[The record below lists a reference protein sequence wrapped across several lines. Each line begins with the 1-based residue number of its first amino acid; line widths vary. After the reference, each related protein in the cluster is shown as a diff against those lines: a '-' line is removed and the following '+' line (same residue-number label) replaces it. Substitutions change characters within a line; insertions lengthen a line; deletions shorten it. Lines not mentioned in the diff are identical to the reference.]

1 MTAELIADQVSS
13 LSMGSVVS
21 SVRGGHKISS
31 GGDGGGDGGGGDDG
45 GDYARWS
52 WWRKFKVDARGAAAG
67 ARTR

>member
-1 MTAELIADQVSS
+1 MVS
-13 LSMGSVVS
+13 GVT
-21 SVRGGHKISS
+21 GGDKISS
-31 GGDGGGDGGGGDDG
+31 GGDDGGGDGGGGDSDG

>member
-1 MTAELIADQVSS
+1 MVS
-13 LSMGSVVS
+13 G
-21 SVRGGHKISS
+21 VRGGDKIST
-31 GGDGGGDGGGGDDG
+31 GGDGGGDDDG

>member
-1 MTAELIADQVSS
+1 M
-13 LSMGSVVS
+13 VS

-31 GGDGGGDGGGGDDG
+31 GGGGSGGDGGGGDDG

>member
-1 MTAELIADQVSS
+1 M
-13 LSMGSVVS
+13 VS

-31 GGDGGGDGGGGDDG
+31 GGDDG

>member
-1 MTAELIADQVSS
+1 M
-13 LSMGSVVS
+13 VS

-31 GGDGGGDGGGGDDG
+31 GGDGGGGDGGGGGG

-52 WWRKFKVDARGAAAG
+52 RWRKFKVDARGAAAG

>member
-1 MTAELIADQVSS
+1 MVS
-13 LSMGSVVS
+13 G
-21 SVRGGHKISS
+21 VRGGDKISS
-31 GGDGGGDGGGGDDG
+31 GGDDDG

>member
-1 MTAELIADQVSS
+1 MTAELIVDQMSS
-13 LSMGSVVS
+13 LSMGSVVPG
-21 SVRGGHKISS
+21 VRGGDKISS
-31 GGDGGGDGGGGDDG
+31 GGGGGGDDGG

>member
-1 MTAELIADQVSS
+1 M
-13 LSMGSVVS
+13 VS

-31 GGDGGGDGGGGDDG
+31 GGDGGGDDDG

-67 ARTR
+67 ARTG

>member
-1 MTAELIADQVSS
+1 M
-13 LSMGSVVS
+13 VS

-31 GGDGGGDGGGGDDG
+31 GGDGGSGG

-52 WWRKFKVDARGAAAG
+52 WWRKFKLDARGAAAG

>member
-1 MTAELIADQVSS
+1 M
-13 LSMGSVVS
+13 VS

-31 GGDGGGDGGGGDDG
+31 GGDGGGDDGGYGGGGGDSDG

>member
-1 MTAELIADQVSS
+1 M
-13 LSMGSVVS
+13 VS
-21 SVRGGHKISS
+21 SVRGGNKISS
-31 GGDGGGDGGGGDDG
+31 GGG